1 MPKPEPF
8 PAPVNPERERLEKS
22 AAEAAASSPSD
33 APSIPTWAIPT
44 WAIPTW
50 ERLEKLA
57 AEAAEVAASLLR
69 AETGV
74 QLQITAKSSRTDL
87 VTDMDVACEAAI
99 VEFLSAHRP
108 DDGVMGEEGSGR
120 DGTTGVRWI
129 IDPID
134 GTVNFVYGHPGFGVS
149 VAAEANGQVVAGA
162 VIDPML
168 DETFTAHREG
178 GARLNGR
185 PIAVRPNGDPAL
197 ALVATGFSYQHE
209 RRKRQA
215 EILGEILPLIGDIR
229 RVGGA
234 AVDLC
239 GVACG
244 RVDAFFEV
252 GLNPWDY
259 AAGALI
265 AEEAGAVV
273 QNLNGGPPGRDFVFA
288 AAPGVAD
295 ILLELLQNAE
305 ADRI

>member
-1 MPKPEPF
+1 MPETEPS
-8 PAPVNPERERLEKS
+8 PNPNN
-22 AAEAAASSPSD
+22 
-33 APSIPTWAIPT
+33 PTWDH
-44 WAIPTW
+44 
-50 ERLEKLA
+50 LEELA

-69 AETGV
+69 AQTGA
-74 QLQITAKSSRTDL
+74 QLQISAKSSRTDL

-99 VEFLSAHRP
+99 VEFLTARRP
-108 DDGVMGEEGSGR
+108 DDGIMGEEGSGR

-149 VAAEANGQVVAGA
+149 VAAEADGQVVAGA

-168 DETFTAHREG
+168 NDTFTAHQGG

-185 PIAVRPNGDPAL
+185 PLQVRPNADPAL
-197 ALVATGFSYQHE
+197 ALVATGFSYAHE
-209 RRKRQA
+209 RRRRQA
-215 EILGEILPLIGDIR
+215 EVLGELLPLIGDIR

-234 AVDLC
+234 AIDLC
-239 GVACG
+239 SVACG

-252 GLNPWDY
+252 GLNQWDY

-273 QNLNGGPPGRDFVFA
+273 QDLHGSPPSPEFVFA
-288 AAPGVAD
+288 ASPGVAD
-295 ILLELLQNAE
+295 TLLKLLQDAE
-305 ADRI
+305 ADQL

>member
-1 MPKPEPF
+1 MPEPEPF
-8 PAPVNPERERLEKS
+8 PTLVNPE
-22 AAEAAASSPSD
+22 
-33 APSIPTWAIPT
+33 
-44 WAIPTW
+44 W
-50 ERLEKLA
+50 EHLEKLA

-69 AETGV
+69 ANSGA

-87 VTDMDVACEAAI
+87 VTDMDLACEAAI

-120 DGTTGVRWI
+120 DGTSGVRWI

-149 VAAEANGQVVAGA
+149 VAAEAAGQVVAGA
-162 VIDPML
+162 VIDPTL
-168 DETFTAHREG
+168 GETFTAHRGG
-178 GARLNGR
+178 GAQLNGH
-185 PIAVRPNGDPAL
+185 PITVRPDSDPSM

-209 RRKRQA
+209 RRRRQA
-215 EILGEILPLIGDIR
+215 EVLGELLPLIGDIR

-239 GVACG
+239 TVACG

-273 QNLNGGPPGRDFVFA
+273 QDLNGGPPSSTFVFA
-288 AAPGVAD
+288 AAPAVAD
-295 ILLELLQNAE
+295 TLLKLLQKAD

>member
-1 MPKPEPF
+1 
-8 PAPVNPERERLEKS
+8 VNPE
-22 AAEAAASSPSD
+22 
-33 APSIPTWAIPT
+33 
-44 WAIPTW
+44 W

-69 AETGV
+69 SQTRD
-74 QLQITAKSSRTDL
+74 QLQISAKSSRTDL

-99 VEFLSAHRP
+99 VEFLAARRP
-108 DDGVMGEEGSGR
+108 ADGVMGEEGSGR
-120 DGTTGVRWI
+120 DGTSGVRWI

-149 VAAEANGQVVAGA
+149 VAAEADGEVVAGA
-162 VIDPML
+162 VVDPVL
-168 DETFTAHREG
+168 KEVFAAHRGG
-178 GARLNGR
+178 GARLNGN
-185 PIAVRPNGDPAL
+185 PITVRPNGQPAL

-215 EILGEILPLIGDIR
+215 EILGELLPLIGDIR

-239 GVACG
+239 TVACG

-273 QNLNGGPPGRDFVFA
+273 QDLNGGPPSSDFVFA
-288 AAPGVAD
+288 SAPAVAD
-295 ILLELLQNAE
+295 ALLKLLQSAE
-305 ADRI
+305 ADQI

>member
-1 MPKPEPF
+1 MPEPEPF
-8 PAPVNPERERLEKS
+8 PAPVNPE
-22 AAEAAASSPSD
+22 
-33 APSIPTWAIPT
+33 
-44 WAIPTW
+44 W

-69 AETGV
+69 SQTRD
-74 QLQITAKSSRTDL
+74 QLQISAKSSRTDL

-99 VEFLSAHRP
+99 VEFLAARRP
-108 DDGVMGEEGSGR
+108 ADGVMGEEGSGR
-120 DGTTGVRWI
+120 DGTSGVRWI

-149 VAAEANGQVVAGA
+149 VAAEADGEVVAGA
-162 VIDPML
+162 VVDPVL
-168 DETFTAHREG
+168 KEVFAAHRGG
-178 GARLNGR
+178 GARLNGN
-185 PIAVRPNGDPAL
+185 PITVRPNGQPAL

-215 EILGEILPLIGDIR
+215 EILGELLPLIGDIR

-239 GVACG
+239 TVACG

-273 QNLNGGPPGRDFVFA
+273 QDLNGGPPSSDFVFA
-288 AAPGVAD
+288 SAPAVAD
-295 ILLELLQNAE
+295 ALLKLLQSAE
-305 ADRI
+305 ADQI

>member
-1 MPKPEPF
+1 MPETEPSSYPE
-8 PAPVNPERERLEKS
+8 NPTGEH
-22 AAEAAASSPSD
+22 
-33 APSIPTWAIPT
+33 
-44 WAIPTW
+44 
-50 ERLEKLA
+50 LEKLA
-57 AEAAEVAASLLR
+57 AEAAAVAATLLQ
-69 AETGV
+69 AQTGT
-74 QLQITAKSSRTDL
+74 QLQISAKSSRTDL

-99 VEFLSAHRP
+99 VEFLTARRP
-108 DDGVMGEEGSGR
+108 GDGIMGEEGSGR
-120 DGTTGVRWI
+120 DGTSGVRWI

-149 VAAEANGQVVAGA
+149 VAAEADGQIVAGA

-168 DETFTAHREG
+168 DETFTAHRGG

-185 PIAVRPNGDPAL
+185 PLHVRPDGDPAM
-197 ALVATGFSYQHE
+197 ALVATGFSYAHE
-209 RRKRQA
+209 RRRRQA
-215 EILGEILPLIGDIR
+215 EVLGELLPVIGDIR

-239 GVACG
+239 SVACG

-265 AEEAGAVV
+265 AAEAGAVV
-273 QNLNGGPPGRDFVFA
+273 QDLHGGPPSPDFVFA
-288 AAPGVAD
+288 ATPDVAD
-295 ILLELLQNAE
+295 TLLKLLQNAE